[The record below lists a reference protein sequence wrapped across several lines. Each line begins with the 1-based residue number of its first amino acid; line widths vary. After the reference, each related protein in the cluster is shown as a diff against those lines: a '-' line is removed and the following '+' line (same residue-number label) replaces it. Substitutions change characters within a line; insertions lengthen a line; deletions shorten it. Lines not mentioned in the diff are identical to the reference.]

1 MMLNFP
7 VVTWYRRNMFA
18 KTVLKTECF
27 WIKHLVQL
35 LAWELEEKHKDK
47 KKKEKGKPGL
57 LPGKVSSTVKFE
69 RHPQEGV
76 LCPCE
81 KRKQDEFTEGF

>member
-1 MMLNFP
+1 
-7 VVTWYRRNMFA
+7 MFA

-35 LAWELEEKHKDK
+35 LTRELEEKHKDK

-57 LPGKVSSTVKFE
+57 LPGKVSS
-69 RHPQEGV
+69 
-76 LCPCE
+76 
-81 KRKQDEFTEGF
+81 KQLSLS

>member
-7 VVTWYRRNMFA
+7 VVRWYRRNMFA

-27 WIKHLVQL
+27 WIKHFVQL
-35 LAWELEEKHKDK
+35 LALELEEKHKDK

-57 LPGKVSSTVKFE
+57 LPGKVSS
-69 RHPQEGV
+69 
-76 LCPCE
+76 
-81 KRKQDEFTEGF
+81 KQLNLS